1 MDLVTP
7 PQSPQPNNVRV
18 SAIARKALKR
28 VRSPKKT
35 FESPLEKRKPGSHS
49 DLPLEVRQA
58 AVAEYRAALGTRKR
72 LSKEGVKLLHE
83 KFRAYNI
90 DPSSI
95 RRWHHQQLDAEAK
108 GADPVKA
115 RRSLASKRIG
125 RAATNTK
132 LTVPIARA
140 ILEINAKHWG
150 RLSNKKLLGKVQ
162 KELPEH
168 DIKCEESM
176 RSWCKALGAKK
187 HWRYIKPLLRLG
199 HKVKRLRWAI
209 NEIDGDGMLSDHKD
223 TVHADEKWF
232 FMMHDGSVCRV
243 FPDEH
248 GKYTMPKPPRLTHKS
263 RTPKLMFL
271 VANARPRP
279 EYNFDGKIGIWYFA
293 NVRKAKRSHKAT
305 GTVKGV
311 TDIME
316 TYTVDAKVYRQHITG
331 KGGVMEA
338 IREKMWWYKK
348 GSGKPEA
355 GQEIWLQHDGARPHT
370 AKVNETEYKKNRS
383 KHGFIIT
390 VCQQAPQS
398 PDVNIE
404 DIAFFNS
411 LQSDTSCVSM
421 SNLFELR
428 DAVNKC
434 YEEYP
439 TERLEACWRIL
450 NINLRGILESEGD
463 NDYKTHVGDRKR
475 ATKGLEE
482 DRKVPAEVIKKAR
495 RAFKKMY
502 AQWNKENPDK
512 DIDDASEPES
522 SESEDD

>member
-7 PQSPQPNNVRV
+7 PQSPQPKNVRL
-18 SAIARKALKR
+18 SAIAKKALKR
-28 VRSPKKT
+28 VRSPQKT

-72 LSKEGVKLLHE
+72 LPKGDVERLLE
-83 KFRAYNI
+83 KFSAYNI
-90 DPSSI
+90 SPKSI
-95 RRWHHQQLDAEAK
+95 RRWHNEQLKAEAK

-132 LTVPIARA
+132 LTVPIAET
-140 ILEINAKHWG
+140 ILEINWKYWG
-150 RLSNKKLLGKVQ
+150 KLSTKKLLGKVLQ
-162 KELPEH
+162 ELP
-168 DIKCEESM
+168 DLDNISEETM
-176 RSWCKALGAKK
+176 RRWCKALGAKK
-187 HWRYIKPLLRLG
+187 HRQYIKPLLRLR
-199 HKVKRLRWAI
+199 HKVQRLKWALD
-209 NEIDGDGMLSDHKD
+209 EIDGNGMLSDHKD
-223 TVHADEKWF
+223 TVHVDEKWF
-232 FMMHDGSVCRV
+232 FQMDDGAVCRV
-243 FPDEH
+243 FPDKH
-248 GKYTMPKPPRLTHKS
+248 GNYILPPPRRLYHKS

-271 VANARPRP
+271 VAVARPRP
-279 EYNFDGKIGIWYFA
+279 EYNFDGKIGIWHFA
-293 NVRKAKRSHKAT
+293 KVRKAKRSHKAT

-316 TYTVDAKVYRQHITG
+316 TYTVDAKVYREVITG
-331 KGGVMEA
+331 KESVMEA

-370 AKVNETEYKKNRS
+370 AKANEEVFEEKGQEKD
-383 KHGFIIT
+383 FLIT
-390 VCQQAPQS
+390 VCEQPAQS
-398 PDVNIE
+398 PDTNMD

-411 LQSDTSCVSM
+411 LQSDTSCVST
-421 SNLFELR
+421 SNLFDLR

-439 TERLEACWRIL
+439 AERLEACWRVL
-450 NINLRGILESEGD
+450 NVNLRGILETEGD
-463 NDYKTHVGDRKR
+463 NDYAKHVGNRKR

-482 DRKVPAEVIKKAR
+482 IRMVPSDTIKKAK

-502 AQWNKENPDK
+502 AQWKKENPGK
-512 DIDDASEPES
+512 AIDDASESES

>member
-7 PQSPQPNNVRV
+7 PQSPQPKNVRV
-18 SAIARKALKR
+18 SAIAKKALKR
-28 VRSPKKT
+28 VRSPKKIS
-35 FESPLEKRKPGSHS
+35 ESPLEKRKPGSHS
-49 DLPLEVRQA
+49 DLDLELRQA
-58 AVAEYRAALGTRKR
+58 AVAEYRAALGPGGTLLPGARAR
-72 LSKEGVKLLHE
+72 LLE
-83 KFRAYNI
+83 KFKPYNI
-90 DPSSI
+90 SYPSI
-95 RRWHHQQLDAEAK
+95 TRWNRTQRKSEGE

-115 RRSLASKRIG
+115 RRALASKRIG

-132 LTVPIARA
+132 LTVPIART

-162 KELPEH
+162 KELPEL

-187 HWRYIKPLLRLG
+187 HRRYIKPLLRLG
-199 HKVKRLRWAI
+199 HKVKRLRWAL

-223 TVHADEKWF
+223 TVHCDEKWF
-232 FMMHDGSVCRV
+232 FMMHDGSVCRI

-293 NVRKAKRSHKAT
+293 VERKAKRSHKAT
-305 GTVKGV
+305 GTIKGV
-311 TDIME
+311 TDILE
-316 TYTVDAKVYRQHITG
+316 TYTVNAEVYRKLIIS

-338 IREKMWWYKK
+338 IREKMWWFKK

-370 AKVNETEYKKNRS
+370 AKVNEREYKKARQ

-398 PDVNIE
+398 PDLNIE

-411 LQSDTSCVSM
+411 LQSDTSCVAT

-439 TERLEACWRIL
+439 TERLEACWRVL

-475 ATKGLEE
+475 ATKGLAE
-482 DRKVPAEVIKKAR
+482 DRKVPAELIKKAR

-522 SESEDD
+522 SESEDV